1 MVKGHRLTFVKET
14 KSQVFNIDITSREC
28 RGISL
33 VYGYILFFSKTYD
46 FRMEQEI
53 IFRKSICLG
62 HSRFQ
67 IGKKNIYLD
76 TGEPCALIGEYLKN

>member
-1 MVKGHRLTFVKET
+1 
-14 KSQVFNIDITSREC
+14 
-28 RGISL
+28 
-33 VYGYILFFSKTYD
+33 
-46 FRMEQEI
+46 MEQEI

-76 TGEPCALIGEYLKN
+76 TGEPGALIGEYLKN